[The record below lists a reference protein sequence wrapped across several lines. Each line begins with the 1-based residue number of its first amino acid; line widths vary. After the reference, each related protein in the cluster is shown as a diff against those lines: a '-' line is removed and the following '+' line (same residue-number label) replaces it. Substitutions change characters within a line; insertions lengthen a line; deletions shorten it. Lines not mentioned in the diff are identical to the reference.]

1 MSRLSRMS
9 HPNPSRRFACEN
21 TTRTKKRCGVGILPA
36 PATAKT
42 AAKTAKTA
50 IPRSI
55 CDRLKIGSVLSQ
67 TGRAATYLWQHT
79 VIALLLGN
87 SLLLPA
93 AQAHKTQVSGDVAG
107 IWHVEPNHSPK
118 AGEPAQVWIALTQP
132 GGKVIPLSACEC
144 RLTVYASRA
153 VGDTPL
159 LEPDLQA
166 IAAEHYQGIPGATVI
181 FPAVG
186 QYVLQL
192 IGAPKGDASFQPFAL
207 DYTVTVAAGQ
217 SLRPSSV
224 TTPGGELTPHPQ
236 DAKPESTAVAGLP
249 LASSPLRPRTGGG
262 PLGGAIGL
270 VGLASLVAFCW
281 LRRRHHPPDS

>member
-1 MSRLSRMS
+1 MCDRLRLSRTRS
-9 HPNPSRRFACEN
+9 PKRRA
-21 TTRTKKRCGVGILPA
+21 
-36 PATAKT
+36 
-42 AAKTAKTA
+42 
-50 IPRSI
+50 
-55 CDRLKIGSVLSQ
+55 VLHL
-67 TGRAATYLWQHT
+67 GYRAA
-79 VIALLLGN
+79 IALCLAT

-118 AGEPAQVWIALTQP
+118 AGEPAQVWIALTQA

-144 RLTVYASRA
+144 RLTVYAGRT

-192 IGAPKGDASFQPFAL
+192 TGTPKGNASFQPFAL

-217 SLRPSSV
+217 PLRPSPV
-224 TTPGGELTPHPQ
+224 PPPGVELTRHPQ
-236 DAKPESTAVAGLP
+236 DTQSESTAVVGLP
-249 LASSPLRPRTGGG
+249 LTSSPLHPRTGGVL
-262 PLGGAIGL
+262 LGGAIGL

-281 LRRRHHPPDS
+281 LRRRRHPPDS